1 MNTPADLKAKVAL
14 LAQGFRTRLP
24 ARFEQ
29 MDAAYALCRSD
40 MAERAHWQE
49 LYRLL
54 HSLGGAA
61 GTFGAAGLGLAAR
74 RIEDKIKTQLAEN
87 DWTIENLNDIGADM
101 AALQRMALS
110 VPAPQ

>member
-1 MNTPADLKAKVAL
+1 MSTPGDLQAKLAL

-29 MDAAYALCRSD
+29 MHAAYALCRNDATDS
-40 MAERAHWQE
+40 AHWQE

-61 GTFGAAGLGLAAR
+61 GTFGAPHMGLAAR
-74 RIEDKIKTQLAEN
+74 RIEEKIKTVLAQN
-87 DWTIENLNDIGADM
+87 DCSIENLNDIGAAL
-101 AALQRMALS
+101 AALVQMTP
-110 VPAPQ
+110 PAPAS

>member
-1 MNTPADLKAKVAL
+1 MNMPTDLQARVAL

-29 MDAAYALCRSD
+29 INAAYALCRSD
-40 MAERAHWQE
+40 MAGRAHWQE

-61 GTFGAAGLGLAAR
+61 GTFGAAELGLAAR
-74 RIEDKIKTQLAEN
+74 RIEEKIKTQLAEN
-87 DWTIENLNDIGADM
+87 DWTIENLDDIGADV
-101 AALQRMALS
+101 AVLRHMALP
-110 VPAPQ
+110 VPAP

>member
-1 MNTPADLKAKVAL
+1 MSAPGDLQAKLAL

-29 MDAAYALCRSD
+29 MHAAYALCQSEVSD
-40 MAERAHWQE
+40 SAHWQE

-61 GTFGAAGLGLAAR
+61 GTFGAPEMGLAAR
-74 RIEDKIKTQLAEN
+74 RLEEKIKTILAQN
-87 DWTIENLNDIGADM
+87 HCSIENLNDIGTDL
-101 AALQRMALS
+101 AALVQMTP
-110 VPAPQ
+110 PAPAP

>member
-1 MNTPADLKAKVAL
+1 MSAPGDLQARLAL

-29 MDAAYALCRSD
+29 MDAAYALCRGDMSD
-40 MAERAHWQE
+40 SAHWQE

-61 GTFGAAGLGLAAR
+61 GTFGAPEMGLAAR
-74 RIEDKIKTQLAEN
+74 RIEEKIKTLLAQN
-87 DWTIENLNDIGADM
+87 DCSIENLNDIGADL
-101 AALQRMALS
+101 AALAHMTP
-110 VPAPQ
+110 PAPAA

>member
-1 MNTPADLKAKVAL
+1 MSTPADLQGRLAL

-29 MDAAYALCRSD
+29 MQAAYALCQGD
-40 MAERAHWQE
+40 MRDSAHWQE

-61 GTFGAAGLGLAAR
+61 GTFGAHDMGLAAR
-74 RIEDKIKTQLAEN
+74 RIEEKIKTMLAQN
-87 DWTIENLNDIGADM
+87 AWSIENLNDIGADLAQLM
-101 AALQRMALS
+101 QMTASA
-110 VPAPQ
+110 PAP